1 MRRRLLLGLLVSVTC
16 FIAVWWFWGKREWLA
31 PRQEPTDVEVSKAAS
46 PSATTA
52 VRQAAV
58 AAKPFR
64 LLSEPGNLNSH
75 IKTPEREKDPRLAY
89 RISNTPQT
97 LRELLYKDSAVL
109 LENALIDTA
118 TGEPLPIPSHLKAGE
133 EPGSYI
139 VQASRSIDA
148 SFRQRVQQAGAE
160 IVAYIPNNALLVK
173 ASSGTAEVL
182 SGQADTRAVIAFEP
196 YFKLKSALLKAAVE
210 QTALPD
216 DAALNVLLF
225 PQTRD
230 SGVAEL
236 EGLGAQVLSEE
247 RSPFGTIVRVR
258 PAANTLAAIAPAIA
272 RMQSVQ
278 GVELAR
284 QRISAND
291 ISRDTINVSADTVVP
306 VNYLGLSGSNVL
318 VGVNDTGVDTNHPDL
333 ASRVFADAPIS
344 GVDSNGH
351 GTHVAGIIAGDG
363 SKSTTVTNAIGSI
376 MPSVD
381 GQFRGK
387 APGSKIYSMNA
398 NLESG
403 PASDVYLQEQT
414 RKTNAL
420 ISNNSWH
427 YYDASEYDL
436 AAASYDAAVRDALP
450 GVKGSQPLLFVFPS
464 GNRGGGDDEGLSGNP
479 DTIDSPG
486 TAKNVITVGATEQYR
501 NVTNVTLKNCTT
513 EIDGTNV
520 TIVCE
525 TNTPWAGTTDQS
537 NRVAGFSSRGNV
549 GVGIE
554 GEAGRFKPD
563 VVAPG
568 TFIISTRSTTWDERK
583 YYDPTNYQYNF
594 YEEKS
599 VLPNDLN
606 PYSTLIP
613 YNAVRVEWSVTPSA
627 RNPGITNIPI
637 YVRQVRPPT
646 LDVYDFIRT
655 NYVSMP
661 PDQALTPTEIPWFY
675 GIANP
680 YDQEFIYNLSEVIT
694 TTNDEGNYFEVLSN
708 INNQLGP
715 FYRYESG
722 TSMSAA
728 QVSGT
733 LALMQ
738 EFFEQRLKMT
748 NSPAL
753 MKALLINGA
762 RSVGDLYSLH
772 VATPMNLQ
780 GWGEVN
786 LTNTLQSSISNRNA
800 TASSM
805 LVFDQGETNALSTG
819 AKYTRKIKVAYKAI
833 TTPLRITLVWTDP
846 PGNPLAGAKLV
857 NNLDLVVTN
866 LDTGDVFYGNDI
878 LPGFDFNLAWDTN
891 TVPNLDVV
899 NNVENVYIP
908 PNLGT
913 NYSITVIGRK
923 VNVNAVPMHTNDVV
937 QDYALVIS
945 SGDGVF
951 NDSLTLEPLDP
962 PVFATTP
969 NVIVVSNSFGAETVT
984 GGALYKQRIGGNT
997 PLRGINRVEL
1007 QDPALT
1013 NAWLTIGMTNQ
1024 WNFYVITNEM
1034 DYTNAVFATFFPPT
1048 LSIPRMGVNEE
1059 FIDNATR
1066 VEADLDIYVSTNSA
1080 ITNLSASALQG
1091 AFKSISRQGSET
1103 VVLTNATDYGK
1114 LFYIAVKSESQQ
1126 GSEYGFLAA
1135 FSLLPFSE
1143 NGVLNTFPNPSVIP
1157 DGTPALPGVA
1167 QIFGIQPESYLV
1179 RRVVVTNWITHQMM
1193 GDLMGNL
1200 NHNRDQVWLNNHAPT
1215 SGVTNRAFIYDDT
1228 GETPFA
1234 LPADG
1239 PGDLT
1244 DFGGGNGAGQWIFSM
1259 LDSAFAHIGTNELL
1273 QVYVE
1278 EQPDLEEQ
1286 GVSATINGASCRT
1299 DYIYVSELAT
1309 NLIVRVT
1316 LQDSGSVSVSLCREG
1331 DTTCNTMTVAG
1342 PETTR
1347 GELEINA
1354 FSNPPL
1360 NPGVYALRICNNGD
1374 QPITVFIETDT
1385 AYDLTRSLPDSF
1397 SSLMPV
1403 PITDDAVSFSTI
1415 NVPEDNRL
1423 ISVEVGLRVDHPRVS
1438 DLVFHLTSP
1447 AGTRVLLSENR
1458 GGLTTSG
1465 MGTDL
1470 IVTNFIHA
1478 DSSGGAAASTNVIDT
1493 GLTQGRLTIVWE
1505 FDENPDRMVVYYEN
1519 VPILDTGLKA
1529 HTGTNVVDFSG
1540 ESRLVTIIVNPGRGT
1555 EGTLWR
1561 YTVES
1566 SLAKYNY
1573 TVFTEDTNKFTFE
1586 TNTMVLTPIK
1596 FAVPPYTNSNYVG
1609 TNSQFIN
1616 GIYYLPEDT
1625 LDAYKMENAKGDWKL
1640 EVWDNRAGATNP
1652 APVLLSWELLMRFER
1667 QAPRPILVEPGV
1679 TYTNLA
1685 SPGQMRFF
1693 IVDVPWW
1700 ASFGTNTVVDTD
1712 GPLKMW
1718 HNPIELPTGTNTLD
1732 TSLLDPAQSG
1742 DFVTLQTNATPVALL
1757 PGTRYYIGLENPG
1770 TDPVTFGFRVDFD
1783 VTELID
1789 KTPVTDTMTVVPAR
1803 YFYFN
1808 VTTNVTAVAFKLY
1821 GLSGGAS
1828 LVVGKTAYPDAND
1841 YAYAGF
1847 NPDKD
1852 DEQVNVTLNSEP
1864 VRLTSGRWYVG
1875 VLGAASLTYT
1885 VEAEVY
1891 TNALPQITRLFDNQP
1906 LTATNVLASGTN
1918 DYYVF
1923 TVEPNAE
1930 QARFEVTAAS
1940 GDVQLALR
1948 KGLEWPGYND
1958 NQYQSANPGTADELL
1973 IISTNSTP
1981 QPLVGGDWYV
1991 TVVNFSGGDVT
2002 YTITASQIIPTPQ
2015 QPAIGSV
2022 GLTPSGA
2029 FSLQWT
2035 APAGEK
2041 FQVEWASNIT
2051 GPWTPFTTVITS
2063 SDGTFSF
2070 TDDTAVAPRFYRLV
2084 QLP

>member
-16 FIAVWWFWGKREWLA
+16 FIAVWWFWGKGERLA
-31 PRQEPTDVEVSKAAS
+31 PRQQQNGVQVSKASSQSAS
-46 PSATTA
+46 TPAPQVAT
-52 VRQAAV
+52 

-75 IKTPEREKDPRLAY
+75 VKKPEREKEPRLAY

-118 TGEPLPIPSHLKAGE
+118 TGEPLPIPSHLKAGDD
-133 EPGSYI
+133 PGSYI
-139 VQASRSIDA
+139 VQSSQAIDA
-148 SFRQRVQQAGAE
+148 GFRQRVSQAGAE

-173 ASSGTAEVL
+173 ASLETAQAL

-196 YFKLKSALLKAAVE
+196 YYKLKSSLLKAAVE
-210 QTALPD
+210 QTPLPD

-236 EGLGAQVLSEE
+236 ENLGARVLAEE

-258 PAANTLAAIAPAIA
+258 PTAHSLAAIA
-272 RMQSVQ
+272 QLKSVQ
-278 GVELAR
+278 GVELSR

-291 ISRDTINVSADTVVP
+291 ISRDTIDVSTDTVVP
-306 VNYLGLSGSNVL
+306 NNYLGLSGSNVL

-333 ASRVFADAPIS
+333 SPRVFADAPIS

-351 GTHVAGIIAGDG
+351 GTHVAGIIAGNG
-363 SKSTTVTNAIGSI
+363 SKSTTVTNAIGSV

-414 RKTNAL
+414 RKTNAF

-427 YYDASEYDL
+427 YYDAAEYDL

-464 GNRGGGDDEGLSGNP
+464 GNRGGGDDDGLNGNP

-501 NVTNVTLKNCTT
+501 NVTNVTLKSCKTQ
-513 EIDGTNV
+513 IDGTNV

-554 GEAGRFKPD
+554 GDAGRFKPD

-568 TFIISTRSTTWDERK
+568 TFIISTRSTTWDERE
-583 YYDPTNYQYNF
+583 YYNPTNYHYNF
-594 YEEKS
+594 YEEES
-599 VLPNDLN
+599 VVPNDLN
-606 PYSTLIP
+606 PYLTFIP
-613 YNAVRVEWSVTPSA
+613 ENAVKVEWSVTPSR
-627 RNPGITNIPI
+627 RNPGITNIPV
-637 YVRQVRPPT
+637 YVRQPEPPT
-646 LDVYDFIRT
+646 LDAYDFIRT
-655 NYVSMP
+655 NYVAMP
-661 PDQALTPTEIPWFY
+661 PDHDLTPRDTFWYY
-675 GIANP
+675 GIGNP
-680 YDQEFIYNLSEVIT
+680 YDQEFLYNLSEVIT

-738 EFFEQRLKMT
+738 EFFEQRLKLT

-762 RSVGDLYSLH
+762 RSVANLYSMH
-772 VATPMNLQ
+772 VATPMNFQ

-786 LTNTLQSSISNRNA
+786 LTNTLQTSISNRNA

-819 AKYTRKIKVAYKAI
+819 TKYTRKIKVAYRAI
-833 TTPLRITLVWTDP
+833 TTPMRITLVWTDP
-846 PGNPLAGAKLV
+846 PGNPLAGTKLV

-878 LPGFDFNLAWDTN
+878 RPGNDFNLAWDTN

-899 NNVENVYIP
+899 NNVENVYLP

-913 NYSITVIGRK
+913 NYSITVVGRK

-945 SGDGVF
+945 SGNGVF
-951 NDSLTLEPLDP
+951 GDALTLQPLET

-969 NVIVVSNSFGAETVT
+969 NVIVVSNSFGAEKVT

-997 PLRGINRVEL
+997 PLMGTNRVDLKEAEL
-1007 QDPALT
+1007 PKAE
-1013 NAWLTIGMTNQ
+1013 LTIGMTNQ

-1080 ITNLSASALQG
+1080 ITNLSALALQG
-1091 AFKSISRQGSET
+1091 AFKALSRQGSET

-1114 LFYIAVKSESQQ
+1114 LFYIAVKSESQE

-1135 FSLLPFSE
+1135 FSLLPFSKD
-1143 NGVLNTFPNPSVIP
+1143 GVLNTFPNPVPIP

-1167 QIFGIQPESYLV
+1167 QVFGIQPESYLV
-1179 RRVVVTNWITHQMM
+1179 RRVVVTNWITHELM

-1200 NHNRDQVWLNNHAPT
+1200 NHNRDQVWLNNHAPD
-1215 SGVTNRAFIYDDT
+1215 SAVTNLAFIYDDT

-1234 LPADG
+1234 LHTDG
-1239 PGDLT
+1239 PGSLT
-1244 DFGGGNGAGQWIFSM
+1244 EFGGGNSAGQWIFSM
-1259 LDSAFAHIGTNELL
+1259 LDSAITAIGTNELL

-1278 EQPDLEEQ
+1278 KQPDLSD
-1286 GVSATINGASCRT
+1286 GITVDIAVGNCRT

-1309 NLIVRVT
+1309 NLTVT
-1316 LQDSGSVSVSLCREG
+1316 VLLEEGAGPLSVDLCREG
-1331 DTTCNTMTVAG
+1331 DTTCNSMTVTGQGQPMQLIVDA
-1342 PETTR
+1342 
-1347 GELEINA
+1347 A
-1354 FSNPPL
+1354 SNPPL
-1360 NPGVYALRICNNGD
+1360 NPGIYSLRICNNGQD
-1374 QPITVFIETDT
+1374 AAKVFIQ
-1385 AYDLTRSLPDSF
+1385 ALIQYDLTRSLPVPFASQ
-1397 SSLMPV
+1397 LPM

-1423 ISVEVGLRVDHPRVS
+1423 ISLEVGLRVDHPRVS

-1447 AGTRVLLSENR
+1447 AGTRVLLCENR
-1458 GGLTTSG
+1458 GGLSTEG
-1465 MGTDL
+1465 MGTDVVMNE
-1470 IVTNFIHA
+1470 IVPV
-1478 DSSGGAAASTNVIDT
+1478 SSTGGPEVSTNIINT
-1493 GLTQGRLTIVWE
+1493 GSSQGNLQISWKFYE
-1505 FDENPDRMVVYYEN
+1505 IADQMVVYYEDKE
-1519 VPILDTGLKA
+1519 LMDTKMI
-1529 HTGTNVVDFSG
+1529 TGSGSTNLSYNGTSPFI
-1540 ESRLVTIIVNPGRGT
+1540 TIVMNPGNNPDKGT
-1555 EGTLWR
+1555 AWD
-1561 YTVES
+1561 YTIES
-1566 SLAKYNY
+1566 SLAHFNY
-1573 TVFTEDTNKFTFE
+1573 VVFTEDTNKFTYGE
-1586 TNTMVLTPIK
+1586 SRMLLTPIK

-1609 TNSQFIN
+1609 ETPQFTN
-1616 GIYYLPEDT
+1616 GIFYLPEDT
-1625 LDAYKMENAKGDWKL
+1625 LDVFKMENAKGDWKL

-1652 APVLLSWELLMRFER
+1652 APVLVSWELLMRFER
-1667 QAPRPILVEPGV
+1667 QAPRPIVVEPDV
-1679 TYTNLA
+1679 TYTNLV

-1693 IVDVPWW
+1693 IVDVPGW
-1700 ASFGTNTVVDTD
+1700 ASYATNTLVDAD
-1712 GPLKMW
+1712 GPLTMW
-1718 HNPIELPTGTNTLD
+1718 HNPDVLPTGTNTLD
-1732 TSLLDPAQSG
+1732 KVLVGPSVTSGIGVLE
-1742 DFVTLQTNATPVALL
+1742 TNGTPVPLL

-1770 TDPVTFGFRVDFD
+1770 TDPVTFEFRVEFD
-1783 VTELID
+1783 VTELKD
-1789 KTPVTDTMTVVPAR
+1789 RVPVTDTMSIKPTR
-1803 YFYFN
+1803 YFYFD
-1808 VTTNVTAVAFKLY
+1808 VKTNVTAVAFKLY
-1821 GLSGGAS
+1821 GLTGDAD
-1828 LVVGKTAYPDAND
+1828 LVVGKHAYPDAND
-1841 YAYAGF
+1841 YTYGGF
-1847 NPDKD
+1847 NPGTDS
-1852 DEQVNVTLNSEP
+1852 EQVNITLNSEP
-1864 VRLTSGRWYVG
+1864 VALTSGRWYVG
-1875 VLGAASLTYT
+1875 VLGAANPTYT
-1885 VEAEVY
+1885 VEAVAY
-1891 TNALPQITRLFDNQP
+1891 TNALPQITRLSDSQP
-1906 LTATNVLASGTN
+1906 VTATNVAAKGTE

-1923 TVEPNAE
+1923 AVADNAD
-1930 QARFEVTAAS
+1930 QVQFQVTGAS
-1940 GDVQLALR
+1940 GDVGLAVR
-1948 KGLEWPGYND
+1948 KGLWVPSLTDND
-1958 NQYQSANPGTADELL
+1958 YVSSTPPPADEL
-1973 IISTNSTP
+1973 ITITTNSTP
-1981 QPLVGGDWYV
+1981 VPLVGGDWYITV
-1991 TVVNFSGGDVT
+1991 TNLTGANVT
-2002 YTITASQIIPTPQ
+2002 YTITASQTIPTPQ
-2015 QPAIGSV
+2015 QPVIGSV

-2041 FQVEWASNIT
+2041 FQVEWASSIT
-2051 GPWTPFTTVITS
+2051 GPWTPFPNVITS
-2063 SDGTFSF
+2063 TNGTFSF

-2084 QLP
+2084 RLP